1 MTANVRAALA
11 AAAVVAVLRAPSEA
25 ELRRQIDFAVEA
37 ELPVLE
43 ITATT
48 PGWDRVL
55 AEIAGDTVFD
65 RILLGAGTVTTAA
78 QAEAARDAGARFL
91 VSPTVVGDAVRTA
104 AGEAAFIAG
113 GFTPTELRAAAGTS
127 GLAKLFPAASGGL
140 AHLRAVRD
148 VLPDVAIMPTG
159 GIGIDD
165 AADWIAA
172 GAIAVGIGGG
182 LFREPVDRV
191 RGLVA
196 SLRRTP

>member
-104 AGEAAFIAG
+104 AGEGAFIAG
-113 GFTPTELRAAAGTS
+113 GFTPTELHAAAGTS
-127 GLAKLFPAASGGL
+127 GMAKLFPAASGGL

>member
-104 AGEAAFIAG
+104 AVEAAFIAG

>member
-1 MTANVRAALA
+1 MTADVRAALR

-25 ELRRQIDFAVEA
+25 ELRRQIDFAVDA

-43 ITATT
+43 ITTTT

-55 AEIAGDTVFD
+55 AEIAGDTAFD
-65 RILLGAGTVTTAA
+65 RILLGAGTVTTVA
-78 QAEAARDAGARFL
+78 QAEAARDAAARFL
-91 VSPTVVGDAVRTA
+91 VSPTIIGDAVRAA

-127 GLAKLFPAASGGL
+127 GMAKLFPAASGGL
-140 AHLRAVRD
+140 GHLRAVRD

-159 GIGIDD
+159 GIGVDD

-191 RGLVA
+191 RRLVG
-196 SLRRTP
+196 SLRRTS

>member
-1 MTANVRAALA
+1 MTGDVRAALG

-25 ELRRQIDFAVEA
+25 ELRRQIDFALETG
-37 ELPVLE
+37 LPVLE
-43 ITATT
+43 ITTTT

-55 AEIAGDTVFD
+55 AEIADDSAFD
-65 RILLGAGTVTTAA
+65 RILLGAGTVTSVA
-78 QAEAARDAGARFL
+78 QAETARDAGARFL
-91 VSPTVVGDAVRTA
+91 VSPTVVDDAVRAA
-104 AGEAAFIAG
+104 AGPAVFIAG

-127 GLAKLFPAASGGL
+127 GMAKLFPAASGGL
-140 AHLRAVRD
+140 GHLRAVRD

-159 GIGIDD
+159 GIGVDD

-172 GAIAVGIGGG
+172 GAVAVGIGGG

-191 RGLVA
+191 RRLVE

>member
-148 VLPDVAIMPTG
+148 VLPDVVIMPTG